1 MREMWCQVLCYLIP
15 YILIWC
21 NSDEPS
27 LNEQMLAVITQY
39 LESKEVTLD
48 FLTRIMETF
57 IKQR

>member
-1 MREMWCQVLCYLIP
+1 MWCQVLCCLIP

>member
-1 MREMWCQVLCYLIP
+1 MQNHDLLTREMWCQVLCYLIP

-39 LESKEVTLD
+39 LESK
-48 FLTRIMETF
+48 
-57 IKQR
+57 

>member
-1 MREMWCQVLCYLIP
+1 MLCYLIP

-57 IKQR
+57 VKQR

>member
-1 MREMWCQVLCYLIP
+1 MWCQALCYLIP

-21 NSDEPS
+21 NSDEAS
-27 LNEQMLAVITQY
+27 LNEQMLQVITQY
-39 LESKEVTLD
+39 LESKDMTLD